1 MVVGEVGALLTSERL
16 PDALLAA
23 VGVKLTV
30 NAADL
35 PGATVSGRV
44 RPLKPKPLPETVACE
59 TFRLALP
66 GLLSVIVCVLVVPTV
81 TLPKLALAGTTEI
94 CGSTPAPESAIVAG
108 ELVALLSTDTLPVTL
123 PVAVGAKATF
133 SEALCPAARVNG
145 RVIPLTLNPAPATFT
160 CEMLTLLLPVLLSLT
175 L

>member
-1 MVVGEVGALLTSERL
+1 MVGLIESYTLTVAPLPLSGIVVGEVGALLTSERL
-16 PDALLAA
+16 PVALLAA

-44 RPLKPKPLPETVACE
+44 SPLKPKPLPETVACE

-123 PVAVGAKATF
+123 PVAGWGTAPITGGDF
-133 SEALCPAARVNG
+133 
-145 RVIPLTLNPAPATFT
+145 PAPKGKCSGRPPPPT
-160 CEMLTLLLPVLLSLT
+160 
-175 L
+175 

>member
-1 MVVGEVGALLTSERL
+1 VGLAESCTLTAAPLPLSGIVVGEVGALLTSERL
-16 PDALLAA
+16 PVALLAA

-44 RPLKPKPLPETVACE
+44 SPLKPKPLPETVACE

-81 TLPKLALAGTTEI
+81 TLPKLALVGTTEI
-94 CGSTPAPESAIVAG
+94 CCDEAATPVALRAMVVS
-108 ELVALLSTDTLPVTL
+108 ELGALLTKVRLPVALLA
-123 PVAVGAKATF
+123 AVGAKLT
-133 SEALCPAARVNG
+133 VNA
-145 RVIPLTLNPAPATFT
+145 VD
-160 CEMLTLLLPVLLSLT
+160 
-175 L
+175 